1 MIVIPIQTLVSD
13 YIIEVTKNG
22 AHLIKYHQGS
32 R

>member
-22 AHLIKYHQGS
+22 ADLIKYHQGS
-32 R
+32 Q